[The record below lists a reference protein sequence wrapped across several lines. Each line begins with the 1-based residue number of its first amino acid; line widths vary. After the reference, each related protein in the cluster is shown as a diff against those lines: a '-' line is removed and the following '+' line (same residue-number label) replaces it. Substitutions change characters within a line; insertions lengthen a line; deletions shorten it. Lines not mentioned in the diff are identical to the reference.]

1 MDASL
6 MLNESIQKSRDDK
19 KAEEVDEVKEEGG
32 FIGKFIEKSEFDKK
46 SDQKKVDDDVKQE
59 SLSLEV

>member
-19 KAEEVDEVKEEGG
+19 KAEEADKIEEDTG
-32 FIGKFIEKSEFDKK
+32 FIGKFIDK
-46 SDQKKVDDDVKQE
+46 
-59 SLSLEV
+59 

>member
-19 KAEEVDEVKEEGG
+19 KAEEVDEPKEEGG
-32 FIGKFIEKSEFDKK
+32 FIGKFIEKGERSEAEKK
-46 SDQKKVDDDVKQE
+46 SD
-59 SLSLEV
+59 